1 MSTTHLRGPLRSLR
15 SRARSG
21 LRSPPTCSP
30 GPRSSAR
37 RTASTRASRAELSRR
52 AANVSD
58 YRALAKAR
66 LPHFLFEYLDG
77 GSYDEVTLRRNVDDL
92 QSVALR
98 QRVLRDVSA
107 IDLSTELFGKRWG
120 MPVGLGPV
128 GLAGLYARRGEV
140 QAARAAAAASVP
152 FALSTVG
159 GCSLREVAASGH
171 VPWYQL
177 YFVKDRGFV
186 ADMIGRAKEAGC
198 GALILTVDL
207 AVPGSR
213 YRDYRAAGAGFRR
226 MLQLAARPEWVWDV
240 GIRGRP
246 ISLGNLEDVIGKRA
260 PLSDFQAWIHSN
272 FDPSVTWKDV
282 EWVRQQWKG
291 PLIIKGI
298 LDPGDAGDAASSG
311 ADAIVVSNHGGRQ
324 LDGALS
330 SARALPAVADAVAGR
345 MPVLVD
351 GGVRSGL
358 DVVRM
363 LALGASLVLMGRG
376 WAYALAGAGGAGVA
390 NVLKLIEAEMRV
402 AMALTA
408 CTKVS
413 EISNSI
419 LEG

>member
-1 MSTTHLRGPLRSLR
+1 M
-15 SRARSG
+15 
-21 LRSPPTCSP
+21 
-30 GPRSSAR
+30 
-37 RTASTRASRAELSRR
+37 RR
-52 AANVSD
+52 AASVSD

-77 GSYDEVTLRRNVDDL
+77 GSYDEVTLRRNVEDL
-92 QSVALR
+92 RSIALK

-107 IDLSTELFGKRWG
+107 IDISAELFGTRWA

-140 QAARAAAAASVP
+140 QAARAAAAANVP

-186 ADMIGRAKEAGC
+186 ADMIESAKEAGC

-213 YRDYRAAGAGFRR
+213 YRDYRAAGTGLRR
-226 MLQLAARPEWVWDV
+226 MLQLLARPQWLWDV
-240 GIRGRP
+240 GVRGRP
-246 ISLGNLEDVIGKRA
+246 ISLGNLEDIVGKRA
-260 PLSDFQAWIHSN
+260 PLSDFQGWIHAN

-282 EWVRQQWKG
+282 EWVRQQWSG

-298 LDPGDAGDAASSG
+298 LDPADARAAASSG

-330 SARALPAVADAVAGR
+330 SARALPAIVEAIGGR

-363 LALGASLVLMGRG
+363 LALGASFVLIGRG
-376 WAYALAGAGGAGVA
+376 WAYALAGDGGAGIA
-390 NVLKLIEAEMRV
+390 NVLKLIDAEMRV

-408 CTKVS
+408 CTTVA
-413 EISNSI
+413 EISNST
-419 LEG
+419 LEITGI

>member
-1 MSTTHLRGPLRSLR
+1 MS
-15 SRARSG
+15 
-21 LRSPPTCSP
+21 
-30 GPRSSAR
+30 
-37 RTASTRASRAELSRR
+37 RTAAS
-52 AANVSD
+52 VSD

-77 GSYDEVTLRRNVDDL
+77 GSYDEATLRRNVEDL
-92 QSVALR
+92 RAIALR
-98 QRVLRDVSA
+98 QRVLRDVST
-107 IDLSTELFGKRWG
+107 IDLTATLFGKEWA

-140 QAARAAAAASVP
+140 QAARTAAAANVP

-186 ADMIGRAKEAGC
+186 ASMIETAKEVGC
-198 GALILTVDL
+198 TTLILTVDL

-213 YRDYRAAGAGFRR
+213 YRDARAAGGGLRR
-226 MLQLAARPEWVWDV
+226 TMQLLSRPEWLWDV

-246 ISLGNLEDVIGKRA
+246 ISLGNLEPIVGRRA
-260 PLSDFQAWIHSN
+260 PLSDFQAWIHNN
-272 FDPSVTWKDV
+272 FDPSVSWKDL
-282 EWVRQQWKG
+282 EWVRKQWTG
-291 PLIIKGI
+291 PLIVKGV
-298 LDPGDAGDAASSG
+298 LDPDDAREAATSG
-311 ADAIVVSNHGGRQ
+311 GDAIVVSNHGGRQ

-330 SARALPAVADAVAGR
+330 TAVALPQIAEAIGGR

-363 LALGASLVLMGRG
+363 LALGADFVLMGRA
-376 WAYALAGAGGAGVA
+376 WAYALAARGGAGVA
-390 NVLKLIEAEMRV
+390 HALKLIEGEMRV
-402 AMALTA
+402 AMALTGV
-408 CTKVS
+408 TRID
-413 EISNSI
+413 EIGRDLI
-419 LEG
+419 AK